1 MKMTPD
7 WMKATTE
14 HLAEWGFTVASSV
27 EDETVDEQLVLTRT
41 RYELARHAHERL
53 AMEALVYADG
63 ATTYWLEIL
72 RWHGMS
78 SFPYRLDSWRHRPGQ
93 VEFKYAIDPD
103 TGMGLSFFV
112 KEEELS
118 SLSPS

>member
-1 MKMTPD
+1 MKMTPA

-14 HLAEWGFTVASSV
+14 HLAEWGFDVSSSS
-27 EDETVDEQLVLTRT
+27 EEEHVDEQLILTRT
-41 RYELARHAHERL
+41 RYELVRGHREC
-53 AMEALVYADG
+53 LVLEGLDYPDRES
-63 ATTYWLEIL
+63 TYWLEIP
-72 RWHGMS
+72 RWHGLS

-93 VEFKYAIDPD
+93 VEFKYAIDPE

-118 SLSPS
+118 SPCPS